1 MSRKDDI
8 RKFLATTEWA
18 NAEITPLAGDASFRR
33 YDRVVQGNKKA
44 VLMDAPPVFEDTR
57 PFFAVAKYIHSKG
70 LRAPAIYAFDF
81 DKGFLLLEDLGDDLF
96 KRVLERQPEKEASLY
111 KRAVDELI
119 SLNKHDVPNALPLND
134 QKYELP
140 IYDMALYLTEIAL
153 LTDWYYPA
161 IHGKRLSIQ
170 KREEFMDIWRDALSE
185 ISNIQE
191 CMVLRDYHAENLLDM
206 EDGGIGQLDFQD
218 AVLGHLAYD
227 LVSLLQDAR
236 RDVTPKVEEEM
247 VAYYAGEMDLNLEKF
262 KEHYAILGAQRNIKI
277 IGIFAR
283 LYLRDGKDAYLGLQ
297 PRMWG
302 LLERCLEHPSLGR
315 VKGWLDEN
323 IPNLRDV
330 PLMAKKLNPD
340 QAIILAAGL
349 GTRMLPLTEDM
360 PKPLIKV
367 AGKEM
372 LTWTLDAL
380 AWAGVKRAVINKHHH
395 ADQIDMFVNERIDWR
410 PEILLSDESD
420 LLMDS
425 GGGIKKG
432 LKQLSNEPFFI
443 INSDMIWQNEGLD
456 ALTRLATAWDDNMD
470 MLMLLIK
477 REAAHGHDGAGDF
490 HMAKDGCLSWRGNS
504 STADYLYSGIMI
516 IRPECFEDTPDEPF
530 SLKILFDRAEKQKK
544 LFGIVHTGSWYHVG
558 TPEAIGET
566 EKRLKGK

>member
-1 MSRKDDI
+1 
-8 RKFLATTEWA
+8 
-18 NAEITPLAGDASFRR
+18 
-33 YDRVVQGNKKA
+33 
-44 VLMDAPPVFEDTR
+44 
-57 PFFAVAKYIHSKG
+57 
-70 LRAPAIYAFDF
+70 
-81 DKGFLLLEDLGDDLF
+81 
-96 KRVLERQPEKEASLY
+96 
-111 KRAVDELI
+111 
-119 SLNKHDVPNALPLND
+119 
-134 QKYELP
+134 
-140 IYDMALYLTEIAL
+140 
-153 LTDWYYPA
+153 
-161 IHGKRLSIQ
+161 
-170 KREEFMDIWRDALSE
+170 
-185 ISNIQE
+185 
-191 CMVLRDYHAENLLDM
+191 
-206 EDGGIGQLDFQD
+206 
-218 AVLGHLAYD
+218 
-227 LVSLLQDAR
+227 
-236 RDVTPKVEEEM
+236 
-247 VAYYAGEMDLNLEKF
+247 
-262 KEHYAILGAQRNIKI
+262 
-277 IGIFAR
+277 
-283 LYLRDGKDAYLGLQ
+283 
-297 PRMWG
+297 MWG

-443 INSDMIWQNEGLD
+443 INSDMIWQNEGLY